1 MNQIENQYIHN
12 FEKFI
17 AFLFGE
23 KNPNDPEQRIY
34 HKLLQ
39 LEGEELEKWT
49 NEKLKDYITGQ
60 GDHNAFVGDEFE
72 GIKSRILI
80 CQWYCSPI
88 HWRETENQI
97 FWLDDIYD
105 DKSENEINK
114 VKTKLYQF
122 QGLIEREYFGCWKM
136 IMMEDYLEMFIA
148 NMNPNYL
155 KEYIISI
162 VDPVEPR

>member
-1 MNQIENQYIHN
+1 MNQIEIQYIHN

-23 KNPNDPEQRIY
+23 KNGNDPEQRIY

-39 LEGEELEKWT
+39 LEGEELETWT

-88 HWRETENQI
+88 HWRETENKL
-97 FWLDDIYD
+97 FDVDDICNSKNED
-105 DKSENEINK
+105 EINE

-122 QGLIEREYFGCWKM
+122 QGLIEREYFGCWKI

-148 NMNPNYL
+148 NMAPNYL
-155 KEYIISI
+155 KEYIQSI

>member
-1 MNQIENQYIHN
+1 METQIIYHI
-12 FEKFI
+12 EKFI

-49 NEKLKDYITGQ
+49 KEKLRDYITGQ

-72 GIKSRILI
+72 GIRSRMIFS
-80 CQWYCSPI
+80 QWYYSPS
-88 HWRETENQI
+88 HWRETENKI

-105 DKSENEINK
+105 DKIENEINQ
-114 VKTKLYQF
+114 VKAKLYQF

-148 NMNPNYL
+148 NMETNYL
-155 KEYIISI
+155 KEYIQSI
-162 VDPVEPR
+162 VDPFEPR